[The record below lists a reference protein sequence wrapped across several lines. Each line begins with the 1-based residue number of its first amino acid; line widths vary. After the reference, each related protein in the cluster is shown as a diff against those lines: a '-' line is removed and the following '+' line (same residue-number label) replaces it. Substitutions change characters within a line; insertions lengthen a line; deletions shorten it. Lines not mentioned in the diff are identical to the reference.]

1 MKGILATPATYR
13 SFLLSLVLLLVCL
26 AGHAQQNSTI
36 TGTVLDKNGAAVP
49 GAEVSLTQQQ
59 TGFVS
64 KTVSN
69 DSGNF
74 TFNGLNV
81 GTYDLKATAKGFDA
95 YVEKGIVVN
104 VSQTTRVDATL
115 TVGSVDQTVTVQ
127 SDVLSVQTDSNV
139 VSTLVSEEQITEIA
153 TENRNFASLVALG
166 LGVSSTLPD
175 NNTPTSVG
183 ASANIS
189 VNGLRQSHNIWLID
203 GGEADDRGGAGG
215 IDILPSQ
222 DAIAQLETLS
232 SNYPPDYGIS
242 SGATIS
248 LSLKSGSQQFH
259 GEAWEFNR
267 NTAFNANS
275 WQNKNKAVATNRA
288 KLNYNIF
295 GVNVGGPVFIPGVY
309 PRGRTF
315 FFWNEEWRKL
325 IQGNAPNLQNDL
337 PAADFPTA
345 GQNLTYVSPGFAKT
359 PIVLNVPTV
368 GDPAFAAKLAARLPH
383 LRARP
388 PVPRWSDTGR
398 FVRCQCA
405 GLPRIRNCSQAER
418 GQRSVPG
425 SGESSHQRTRRCGSR
440 GSSHHRQV
448 PDPRPLHAR
457 LGFAGIPCADGR
469 LVHW

>member
-1 MKGILATPATYR
+1 MKANPVIWARYWL
-13 SFLLSLVLLLVCL
+13 FLLPLVLVL
-26 AGHAQQNSTI
+26 ACSAGRAQQNSTI
-36 TGTVLDKNGAAVP
+36 TGTVFDKGGASVP
-49 GAEVSLTQQQ
+49 GAEVTLTQQQ

-64 KTVSN
+64 KTISN

-183 ASANIS
+183 ASSNIS

-203 GGEADDRGGAGG
+203 GGEADDRGGTGG

-222 DAIAQLETLS
+222 EAIAQLETLA

-248 LSLKSGSQQFH
+248 LGLKSGTQKFH
-259 GEAWEFNR
+259 GTLWEFN
-267 NTAFNANS
+267 
-275 WQNKNKAVATNRA
+275 Q
-288 KLNYNIF
+288 I
-295 GVNVGGPVFIPGVY
+295 G
-309 PRGRTF
+309 
-315 FFWNEEWRKL
+315 
-325 IQGNAPNLQNDL
+325 
-337 PAADFPTA
+337 
-345 GQNLTYVSPGFAKT
+345 
-359 PIVLNVPTV
+359 
-368 GDPAFAAKLAARLPH
+368 
-383 LRARP
+383 
-388 PVPRWSDTGR
+388 
-398 FVRCQCA
+398 
-405 GLPRIRNCSQAER
+405 
-418 GQRSVPG
+418 
-425 SGESSHQRTRRCGSR
+425 
-440 GSSHHRQV
+440 
-448 PDPRPLHAR
+448 
-457 LGFAGIPCADGR
+457 
-469 LVHW
+469 

>member
-1 MKGILATPATYR
+1 
-13 SFLLSLVLLLVCL
+13 
-26 AGHAQQNSTI
+26 
-36 TGTVLDKNGAAVP
+36 
-49 GAEVSLTQQQ
+49 
-59 TGFVS
+59 
-64 KTVSN
+64 
-69 DSGNF
+69 
-74 TFNGLNV
+74 
-81 GTYDLKATAKGFDA
+81 
-95 YVEKGIVVN
+95 
-104 VSQTTRVDATL
+104 
-115 TVGSVDQTVTVQ
+115 
-127 SDVLSVQTDSNV
+127 

-248 LSLKSGSQQFH
+248 LGLKSGTQNFH

-275 WQNKNKAVATNRA
+275 FQNKNTSGTPTKRA

-295 GVNVGGPVFIPGVY
+295 GANLGGPLFIPGVY
-309 PRGRTF
+309 PRGKTF

-345 GQNLTYVSPGFAKT
+345 GQNLSYVSPKFAKT
-359 PIVLNVPTV
+359 PVVLTVPTV
-368 GDPAFAAKLAARLPH
+368 GDPAFAAKLAANCP
-383 LRARP
+383 ACVEGQP
-388 PVPRWSDTGR
+388 FPGGVIP
-398 FVRCQCA
+398 A
-405 GLPRIRNCSQAER
+405 GLFDANAVAYLNSGIVPKPNTANDQFLGQAR
-418 GQRSVPG
+418 CCARR
-425 SGESSHQRTRRCGSR
+425 SSHQRQVSDSGSL
-440 GSSHHRQV
+440 
-448 PDPRPLHAR
+448 PAR
-457 LGFAGIPCADGR
+457 LRVAGIPCADGG
-469 LVHW
+469 LVNGQLADDHQHAQQPFKQRGCQADRNHQSHFAGGSKHEL

>member
-1 MKGILATPATYR
+1 MKGNLAILAKYR
-13 SFLLSLVLLLVCL
+13 LFLSSLVLLLTCL
-26 AGHAQQNSTI
+26 AGNAQQNSTI
-36 TGTVLDKNGAAVP
+36 TGTVLDKNGALIP
-49 GAEVSLTQQQ
+49 GAEVSLTQEQ
-59 TGFVS
+59 TGFVF
-64 KTVSN
+64 KTISN

-95 YVEKGIVVN
+95 YVEKGIIVN
-104 VSQTTRVDATL
+104 VSQTARVDATL
-115 TVGSVDQTVTVQ
+115 TVGNVDQTVTVQ
-127 SDVLSVQTDSNV
+127 SDVLTVQTDSNV

-183 ASANIS
+183 ASSNIS

-248 LSLKSGSQQFH
+248 LSLKSGTQNFH

-267 NTAFNANS
+267 NTVFNANS
-275 WQNKNKAVATNRA
+275 WQNKDTSGTPTARA

-295 GVNVGGPVFIPGVY
+295 GVNAAALSSSPVS
-309 PRGRTF
+309 TT
-315 FFWNEEWRKL
+315 K
-325 IQGNAPNLQNDL
+325 
-337 PAADFPTA
+337 
-345 GQNLTYVSPGFAKT
+345 
-359 PIVLNVPTV
+359 
-368 GDPAFAAKLAARLPH
+368 
-383 LRARP
+383 
-388 PVPRWSDTGR
+388 TGR
-398 FVRCQCA
+398 R
-405 GLPRIRNCSQAER
+405 
-418 GQRSVPG
+418 RSS
-425 SGESSHQRTRRCGSR
+425 SGMKNGAS
-440 GSSHHRQV
+440 
-448 PDPRPLHAR
+448 
-457 LGFAGIPCADGR
+457 
-469 LVHW
+469 

>member
-1 MKGILATPATYR
+1 MSGTNTARDASVADGTRPLRPNECTTNFKGERRMKVNLATRAKYR
-13 SFLLSLVLLLVCL
+13 LFLLSLALLMACL
-26 AGHAQQNSTI
+26 SGYAQQNSTI
-36 TGTVLDKNGAAVP
+36 TGTVLDKGGALIP
-49 GAEVSLTQQQ
+49 GAEVTLTQQQ

-69 DSGNF
+69 ESGNF

-81 GTYDLKATAKGFDA
+81 GTYDLKASAKGFDA

-104 VSQTTRVDATL
+104 VSQTSRVDATL
-115 TVGSVDQTVTVQ
+115 TVGSVEQTVTVQ
-127 SDVLSVQTDSNV
+127 SDLMTVQTDSNV
-139 VSTLVSEEQITEIA
+139 VSTLVSEQQITEIA

-183 ASANIS
+183 ASSNIS

-242 SGATIS
+242 SGATVS
-248 LSLKSGSQQFH
+248 LSLKSGTQHFH
-259 GEAWEFNR
+259 GELWEFNR
-267 NTAFNANS
+267 NTAYDANS
-275 WQNKNKAVATNRA
+275 YQNNRNGTPRA

-295 GVNVGGPVFIPGVY
+295 GANGGGPLFISGVY
-309 PRGRTF
+309 PKGKTF

-325 IQGNAPNLQNDL
+325 IQGNPPSQKNDL

-345 GQNLTYVSPGFAKT
+345 GQNLT
-359 PIVLNVPTV
+359 
-368 GDPAFAAKLAARLPH
+368 
-383 LRARP
+383 
-388 PVPRWSDTGR
+388 
-398 FVRCQCA
+398 
-405 GLPRIRNCSQAER
+405 
-418 GQRSVPG
+418 
-425 SGESSHQRTRRCGSR
+425 
-440 GSSHHRQV
+440 
-448 PDPRPLHAR
+448 
-457 LGFAGIPCADGR
+457 
-469 LVHW
+469 